1 MPANL
6 TRGDASGQE
15 QRTMPTPKDALA
27 ALAVVAVVAEVA
39 EVAIDSEQI
48 ERTRN

>member
-15 QRTMPTPKDALA
+15 QRTMPFGTFNDVLA
-27 ALAVVAVVAEVA
+27 AVAAVAVVAIV
-39 EVAIDSEQI
+39 SEQ
-48 ERTRN
+48 EDRTRN